1 MIPFLIFHTTLS
13 LDVKMLEII
22 FFKNSY
28 LADFFLVFQFFNLP
42 VKQLTCTQFLVGFF
56 IRNFLMGEAYLG
68 HYQISMLEPFAKIIL
83 GF

>member
-28 LADFFLVFQFFNLP
+28 LADFFLFFQ
-42 VKQLTCTQFLVGFF
+42 CTQFLVGFF